1 MSAFILAVPS
11 KGRLQDNAEAFFAR
25 AGLKLAKPRGAREYR
40 GAIVGLPGVEVAYLS
55 ASDIT
60 TQLGFGAVHFGVTG
74 EDQIREAFTDAETRV
89 VLIDRLGFGEANVVV
104 AVPQAWIDVRTMA
117 DLDDVATAFR
127 VTHDRKM
134 RVATKYVNLTRNY
147 FSSNGIID
155 YRIVESLGATEGAP
169 AAGTAEMI
177 VDITTTG
184 ATLAA
189 NGLKVLDDGVMLRS
203 EANLIA
209 ARGAEWG
216 AEERE
221 IARLILDR
229 IAAQGR
235 ARAFREV
242 RTRAPGI
249 DDAALAEAGKQ
260 FGVVAPFGGPTSS
273 GMITLH
279 CPPANVHALA
289 SFLRDKGAES
299 VTVADIDYVFT
310 RENPLYA
317 KLEAGL
323 VG

>member
-1 MSAFILAVPS
+1 
-11 KGRLQDNAEAFFAR
+11 
-25 AGLKLAKPRGAREYR
+25 
-40 GAIVGLPGVEVAYLS
+40 
-55 ASDIT
+55 
-60 TQLGFGAVHFGVTG
+60 
-74 EDQIREAFTDAETRV
+74 
-89 VLIDRLGFGEANVVV
+89 
-104 AVPQAWIDVRTMA
+104 
-117 DLDDVATAFR
+117 
-127 VTHDRKM
+127 
-134 RVATKYVNLTRNY
+134 
-147 FSSNGIID
+147 
-155 YRIVESLGATEGAP
+155 
-169 AAGTAEMI
+169 MI

-249 DDAALAEAGKQ
+249 NDAALTEAKKQ
-260 FGVVAPFGGPTSS
+260 FGVAAPFGGPTSS

-317 KLEAGL
+317 RLETGLAG
-323 VG
+323 